1 MLNVSLITPEKMQFT
16 GTADAVSMPTQT
28 GYIQVLT
35 NHIPMVSILSPGEVL
50 IVQGETVTALS
61 VSEGYIEV
69 RPNNEVVILANTA
82 EHATEIDIERA
93 EAARERAREL
103 FKTGVI
109 SDDEQYA
116 HVMASLEKEFA
127 RIRVARKHVS
137 HRRMPPTG
145 L

>member
-1 MLNVSLITPEKMQFT
+1 MIKISLITPEKIQFQ
-16 GTADAVSMPTQT
+16 GSADAVSLPTQT

-35 NHIPMVSILSPGEVL
+35 NHIPLVSILSPGEVL

-82 EHATEIDIERA
+82 EHAAEIDISRA
-93 EAARERAREL
+93 EEARARARDL
-103 FKTGVI
+103 FKDGRVA
-109 SDDEQYA
+109 DDQQYA
-116 HVMASLEKEFA
+116 MVMAALEKEFA

-137 HRRMPPTG
+137 HRRPMG

>member
-1 MLNVSLITPEKMQFT
+1 MIHVSLITPEKVQFN
-16 GTADAVSMPTQT
+16 GSADAVSMPTQT

-50 IVQGETVTALS
+50 VVQGEKVTALS

-82 EHATEIDIERA
+82 EHASEIDIDRA
-93 EAARERAREL
+93 EAARIRAREL
-103 FKTGVI
+103 FKDGRI
-109 SDDEQYA
+109 ADDQQYA
-116 HVMASLEKEFA
+116 QVMAALEKEFA

-137 HRRMPPTG
+137 HRRPG
-145 L
+145 IGV